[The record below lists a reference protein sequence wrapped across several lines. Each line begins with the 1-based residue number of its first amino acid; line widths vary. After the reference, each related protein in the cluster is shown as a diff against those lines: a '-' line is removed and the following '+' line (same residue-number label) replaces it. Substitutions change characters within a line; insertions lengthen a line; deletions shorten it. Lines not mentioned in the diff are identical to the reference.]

1 MSFKEDYGF
10 SLILALLTTT
20 MITSLLLM
28 LHLQIATRWDLVNSV
43 DAQLY
48 SFTLAES
55 GIEYARSLIAAVDLD
70 SLLKGADGV
79 HSGSGFPE
87 WRNPIPLGKART
99 IDPGSWRP
107 ERDDGIPFQGEN
119 LGLTGGYSAAGRG
132 HFFLRFSN
140 NPEEDPSRDEDQVI
154 LLRALGIAALP
165 LPDPLLPDIRN
176 SITLI
181 EARFRKETTFLL
193 PSPLTLFGDSGN
205 FEWNGRNFQV
215 AGSSGHGI
223 SIIET
228 STSGLYQDVLG
239 SLAGSQRSRIRGQGT
254 HPSIS
259 DITSRYTSSPVY
271 RRLFEPKFWTHFEE
285 QLPRFSSD
293 PAGRIQL
300 FAEGGTITG
309 QGRGCRDRTGRS
321 LPGSRG
327 PVSGPSD
334 SPGWRTADPARA
346 QSGGRGYLDVKPAAS
361 GESTECRSTGAE
373 SFRRGRRQLQPGSD
387 PKRTQLLPP
396 YPTRLE
402 TIVSRNGQLGLLRQM
417 QSSNTS

>member
-1 MSFKEDYGF
+1 MLKTSLTADCGF

-20 MITSLLLM
+20 LITSLLLM
-28 LHLQIATRWDLVNSV
+28 LHLQIAARWDLVNSV

-55 GIEYARSLIAAVDLD
+55 GIEYGRALIPAVDLD

-99 IDPGSWRP
+99 IAPGSWTP

-119 LGLTGGYSAAGRG
+119 PGVPVGYSAAGRG

-165 LPDPLLPDIRN
+165 LPAPLLPDIHN

-205 FEWNGRNFQV
+205 FEWNGNNFQV
-215 AGSSGHGI
+215 AGSTEYGI

-228 STSGLYQDVLG
+228 STSGLYQDVVG
-239 SLAGSQRSRIRGQGT
+239 SLAGAQRSRIRGQGT
-254 HPSIS
+254 YPSIS
-259 DITSRYTSSPVY
+259 DATSAYSTNPVY
-271 RRLFEPKFWTHFEE
+271 RRLFDPKFWTHFEE
-285 QLPRFSSD
+285 ELPRFSDD
-293 PAGRIQL
+293 PAGGIQL
-300 FAEGGTITG
+300 LAEGGTITG
-309 QGRGCRDRTGRS
+309 NVEGVVVARGDLILGAEALVRGLLIHLGGGRLILRKRSQVEGGIWMSNLQPQGNQLRARLLTLNLFDEAAIIYSLEAIRS
-321 LPGSRG
+321 GLSHFP
-327 PVSGPSD
+327 PTQL
-334 SPGWRTADPARA
+334 GWR
-346 QSGGRGYLDVKPAAS
+346 
-361 GESTECRSTGAE
+361 
-373 SFRRGRRQLQPGSD
+373 
-387 PKRTQLLPP
+387 LLFP
-396 YPTRLE
+396 E
-402 TIVSRNGQLGLLRQM
+402 MEN
-417 QSSNTS
+417 

>member
-309 QGRGCRDRTGRS
+309 RVEGVVIARGDLFLEAGALFRGLLIHLGGGQLILRERSQVEGGIWMSNLQPQGNRLNAGPLELS
-321 LPGSRG
+321 LSDEAA
-327 PVSGPSD
+327 VNYSLEAIQSGLSYFP
-334 SPGWRTADPARA
+334 PTQLGWR
-346 QSGGRGYLDVKPAAS
+346 
-361 GESTECRSTGAE
+361 
-373 SFRRGRRQLQPGSD
+373 
-387 PKRTQLLPP
+387 LLFP
-396 YPTRLE
+396 E
-402 TIVSRNGQLGLLRQM
+402 MDN
-417 QSSNTS
+417 